1 MYTRKNEQLDQC
13 CQQLV
18 AMLCCTLST
27 TVVNNHCSQSF
38 TFNNHRSVIVDNDQQ
53 TFFINYCQLLFQ
65 QHCNNYCSLST
76 SSNYWSNNNHQHCEF
91 NVLLNL
97 DRNIVQALFNE
108 QRCINLINFCACR
121 KGFCKRFAEAG
132 GYVMYSSFLNGVIG
146 IVTGAF
152 VAEVVI

>member
-27 TVVNNHCSQSF
+27 TVVINHCSQSF
-38 TFNNHRSVIVDNDQQ
+38 MFNNHRSVIVDNDQQ

-76 SSNYWSNNNHQHCEF
+76 SSNYWSSNNHQHCEF
-91 NVLLNL
+91 NKCCWTLI
-97 DRNIVQALFNE
+97 RTLFR
-108 QRCINLINFCACR
+108 RCSTNNVASTWSIFAR
-121 KGFCKRFAEAG
+121 VGKGFVNTLPKLVGTSCTPVSLMEWLG
-132 GYVMYSSFLNGVIG
+132 L
-146 IVTGAF
+146 
-152 VAEVVI
+152 